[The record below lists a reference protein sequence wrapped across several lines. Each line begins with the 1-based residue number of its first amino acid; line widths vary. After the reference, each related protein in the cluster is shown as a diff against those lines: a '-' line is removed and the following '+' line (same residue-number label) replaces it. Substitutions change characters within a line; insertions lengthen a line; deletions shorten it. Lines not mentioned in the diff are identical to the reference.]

1 MQILKRLL
9 SFLMTKL
16 KTEEPDFFINN
27 RINLAPTRQ
36 SIPEP
41 KREQVK
47 PKKAQS
53 KRAGTKMLTFSSEDF
68 QQLQEDLT
76 PLEKAI
82 DGAVMFASN
91 LQYSTMAWK
100 TIETMQ
106 KQTDEFLSARYE
118 SPQSFEAAKL
128 VRQQNIQSFLL
139 VSALKQD
146 LENVSA

>member
-1 MQILKRLL
+1 
-9 SFLMTKL
+9 
-16 KTEEPDFFINN
+16 
-27 RINLAPTRQ
+27 
-36 SIPEP
+36 
-41 KREQVK
+41 
-47 PKKAQS
+47 
-53 KRAGTKMLTFSSEDF
+53 MLTFSSEDF